1 MEDFN
6 QTFDKI
12 SVKYDNV
19 ILIGDLNYNVL
30 DEDKG
35 TPLTTMCDIFDYT
48 NLVKTAT
55 CQPSPTLY
63 KPAIHLHV
71 NFCLLSRDGNCQL
84 QTDYL

>member
-6 QTFDKI
+6 KTFDKI

-48 NLVKTAT
+48 NLVK
-55 CQPSPTLY
+55 
-63 KPAIHLHV
+63 
-71 NFCLLSRDGNCQL
+71 QL
-84 QTDYL
+84 QQSTPALMDEILTNRHVVIAIANFDG